1 MLLVLLLAAVAAASE
16 SEEKFVSAVRDPN
29 AQLVIVGT
37 RHGNRNPGQFL
48 KDVTWGKE
56 GENELTTF
64 GKRQAFGLGVAVR
77 KFVGTL
83 VEPEYLPKE
92 TKAFSSSANRCQ
104 MTLQCALAG
113 IFPPKGFAEWN
124 PAIGWT
130 PVPYQIDDPMLR
142 MYAVAPCPTS
152 DAAWQPITDD
162 NLADLSAFTKE
173 KKELLDYISKNTG
186 WNASISNAADLADNV
201 IEIQLY
207 KAKLPDWISKPTL
220 KGYDEAKMLKGIL
233 EFSENHQIKCAE
245 YAPCRNMMGG
255 VWLKNILDTLAKK
268 STGKANDLNL
278 VVYASHTEV
287 TLSVM
292 KQMFYDKKE
301 VTTSAGFVLEYRD
314 KPAPSVRLLNHDPGH
329 TNVDEHTI
337 YQANYLPELKA
348 ICPDNWCPLDAFTKL
363 VTGTTIDDWKKQCG
377 LPKCA

>member
-1 MLLVLLLAAVAAASE
+1 
-16 SEEKFVSAVRDPN
+16 
-29 AQLVIVGT
+29 
-37 RHGNRNPGQFL
+37 
-48 KDVTWGKE
+48 
-56 GENELTTF
+56 
-64 GKRQAFGLGVAVR
+64 
-77 KFVGTL
+77 
-83 VEPEYLPKE
+83 
-92 TKAFSSSANRCQ
+92 

-113 IFPPKGFAEWN
+113 IFPPKDFSKWN
-124 PAIGWT
+124 SFLAWT

-142 MYAVAPCPTS
+142 MYAVSPCPTS

-162 NLADLSAFTKE
+162 NLADLTALTKE
-173 KKELLDYISKNTG
+173 KKELLDYMAKNTG
-186 WNASISNAADLADNV
+186 WNASISNMADLADNV

-207 KAKLPDWISKPTL
+207 KGKLPDWISNPTL
-220 KGYDEAKMLKGIL
+220 EGYDEEKMLKGIL

-255 VWLKNILDTLAKK
+255 VWLKNILDTMEKK
-268 STGKANDLNL
+268 KAGKANDLNL
-278 VVYASHTEV
+278 FVYASHTEV

-314 KPAPSVRLLNHDPGH
+314 KPEPSVRLLNHDPGH
-329 TNVDEHTI
+329 ANVDQHTI
-337 YQANYLPELKA
+337 YQAEYLPELKA

-377 LPKCA
+377 LPKCS